1 MFRKRKQKQ
10 LAEARRREAEMESQK
25 RNQVTLEELQLLR
38 DFRTSLIMPHLAKEF
53 DILRSSSPENMIAEE
68 LEILSSPQEEP
79 FLNVA
84 SLSPPPR
91 KAKAPI
97 ISSTPTGSSQQVAP
111 WMEHQEHQAEE
122 PRTPISETFET
133 NATPSIYSTTS
144 TLDSEHTESLPD
156 QYRDLAQW
164 RAERNKRHY
173 SNQIFGG
180 KQRLD
185 HYRLTKERS
194 KTTLHEITTTEEKED
209 EVLEMKEDDPEK
221 MSAKLAIIAP
231 EVAVKTFKEAPAVAN
246 MDIAVQQEMSLT
258 TPAVAK
264 PLPSIPAK
272 TMNVSSDVVESLL
285 VGERPIELEFDSNF
299 PVEMS
304 RSTRK
309 PLSPLPTAHRPKPR
323 ARQRPNIKRYS
334 IDPLSKW
341 MDHATTGYDN
351 DQTLDLN
358 ENYFFNDFAPDAEQ
372 RRPRPKSRRM
382 SKHAAK
388 HLAEGA
394 AGKHTSSGKID
405 LAAIAKH
412 LHENRYSMIQEKKRI
427 SATQEDEQELAK
439 ILADPQQLNLL
450 EMHRDLASSNVPTA
464 TDPNQS
470 DDDAKAMKSANEE
483 NLVSQAPFSIAST
496 MRNRSA
502 STSRAEPGTSFSGLP
517 KPTGLSHSASM
528 RISPLQSN
536 LSGGINNRPI
546 HFLGSKSREVTPPP
560 INEKSELD
568 DSRSSQSLNKSEQL
582 LERNIP
588 SMSAKEHFVESERSI
603 ESSPKKASFTETAL
617 LSRAGSIVDRSPS
630 TRIAAIQGIQ
640 KSLREKQIQTH
651 VDKQADDSKLPV
663 IEDIPASPLQEHHD
677 LHKKR
682 STNNVAQD
690 RSIRKEKPRIAILD
704 ANAPDLTSP
713 TAFISPRMAPL
724 PPSLDGDAMNG
735 LDSKVNGSTG
745 HEDYKRKP
753 ASPRHRTKSSNDAD
767 DADKELKGGFL
778 QFRRQ
783 VSKLRRPRAGSDATQ
798 PKSGLKHAISH
809 ENMSKGVSRF
819 GSAENLRAEND
830 VNKSAT
836 NGNLSK
842 PTPTE
847 KLQLP
852 NNGQPR
858 RSISMRE
865 IRSPSMEN
873 EDPFMN
879 MRVRPSNHNKE
890 NDEKFA
896 ATPKPQPS
904 GTKVGHLHRPSRS
917 ISSSFTGSSQS
928 RSNSE
933 DSTGTPPILA
943 RNPLRQSRD
952 DNGRQGAP
960 MSRSSTTRDRQGYEH
975 TSVRPKAK
983 NGHSKIDSSSP
994 HQNSRMTSAAAIALK
1009 HSNEILERPAPGTL
1023 DDIPVKKV
1031 DRQVSGAKGMRM
1043 LSQLLGRSKTSA
1055 KVVNGVDK
1063 GRKAPNDLKNIDTK
1077 TRRPDS
1083 KSRQVVR
1090 RTIIYVHPEESDE
1103 LSLLKLKANAAAKTF
1118 ERESI
1123 SSDSSHINSPDSDFT
1138 GQEYVTA
1145 KVVTRQPSQ
1154 KKTVVDGEQPTANTG
1169 GLTRKGTNG
1178 RKWRLE
1184 NVNED
1189 SELKSGP
1196 ASIPDQEPIPRSSSS
1211 SSIPRSSYDNESIY
1225 KFYNSRNS
1233 TSDRSLDSVQRSNM
1247 RSAAHAQLEGLEVR
1261 EMSDGSVVYGIVKK
1275 DGNGRRTSVLLPMNS
1290 GQEAT
1295 DEDIITSDEDEDD
1308 IEERVLEMMGYDPN
1322 SPRLSDFTYTDR
1334 RSKTS
1339 RQSQSPPNK
1348 HPERNQRVPP
1358 PQYPPPPIPTRS
1370 PRRMASIREQQQLKP
1385 KVSRVQDHHAKHIST
1400 LYAKTND
1407 RDGPTTDIY
1416 VAEEVTLSGLLDMIK
1431 DTDDAYADDVYG
1443 DYYSDQSYFPDSDTD
1458 QPERTMSSTTVEERL
1473 DDALKT
1479 WEMSSSR
1486 EPAHFR

>member
-53 DILRSSSPENMIAEE
+53 DILRSSSPENTIAEE
-68 LEILSSPQEEP
+68 PEISTPQQEEP

-97 ISSTPTGSSQQVAP
+97 ISNTPTGSSQQVAP
-111 WMEHQEHQAEE
+111 WMEHKDHQAEE
-122 PRTPISETFET
+122 PRTPISESFES
-133 NATPSIYSTTS
+133 NATSSIYSTTS

-164 RAERNKRHY
+164 RAERNKRHF

-194 KTTLHEITTTEEKED
+194 KTALHEITTCEEKED
-209 EVLEMKEDDPEK
+209 EIADINEDVPRDI
-221 MSAKLAIIAP
+221 STN
-231 EVAVKTFKEAPAVAN
+231 VATKTSEAAANTPKEAPAVAN
-246 MDIAVQQEMSLT
+246 MNINVQKETLPTSPVKT
-258 TPAVAK
+258 K
-264 PLPSIPAK
+264 PLPAK
-272 TMNVSSDVVESLL
+272 PMNVSADGVESLL
-285 VGERPIELEFDSNF
+285 VSERPVEIDSPSIF
-299 PVEMS
+299 PVEMN

-309 PLSPLPTAHRPKPR
+309 PLSPLPTARRPKPR
-323 ARQRPNIKRYS
+323 ARQRPNVNRYS
-334 IDPLSKW
+334 VDPLSKW

-358 ENYFFNDFAPDAEQ
+358 ENFFFNDFAPDAEQ

-394 AGKHTSSGKID
+394 AGKHASSGKID

-450 EMHRDLASSNVPTA
+450 EMHRDLATSNIPST
-464 TDPNQS
+464 TDTNQS
-470 DDDAKAMKSANEE
+470 ENDAKATKSANED
-483 NLVSQAPFSIAST
+483 NVVSQTPFSIAST

-502 STSRAEPGTSFSGLP
+502 STSRAEAGIALSGMP
-517 KPTGLSHSASM
+517 KPTGLSHSTSM

-536 LSGGINNRPI
+536 LSSGVNNRPI
-546 HFLGSKSREVTPPP
+546 HFLGSKRGETTPSP
-560 INEKSELD
+560 IKEEPTLID
-568 DSRSSQSLNKSEQL
+568 TLSSQSLNKAEQL
-582 LERNIP
+582 LERNFAA
-588 SMSAKEHFVESERSI
+588 MSAKENSVESERST
-603 ESSPKKASFTETAL
+603 EPLPKKASITETVVL
-617 LSRAGSIVDRSPS
+617 NRAGSIVDRSPS

-640 KSLREKQIQTH
+640 KSLREKQTH
-651 VDKQADDSKLPV
+651 SHGDKQADDSQVPV
-663 IEDIPASPLQEHHD
+663 IEDIPASPLQEHHN

-682 STNNVAQD
+682 STNNLTQD

-713 TAFISPRMAPL
+713 TAFVSPRMAPL
-724 PPSLDGDAMNG
+724 PPSLDGDATNG
-735 LDSKVNGSTG
+735 MDSKVNGLTG
-745 HEDYKRKP
+745 VEDYKRKP
-753 ASPRHRTKSSNDAD
+753 SSPRFRTKSSNDAD
-767 DADKELKGGFL
+767 DSDKELKGGFL

-809 ENMSKGVSRF
+809 ENISKGVSRF
-819 GSAENLRAEND
+819 GSAENLRAEKEI
-830 VNKSAT
+830 NKSAI
-836 NGNLSK
+836 NGDLSK
-842 PTPTE
+842 TTPIE
-847 KLQLP
+847 NLKLP

-865 IRSPSMEN
+865 IRSPSMET

-879 MRVRPSNHNKE
+879 MRARPSYHNKE
-890 NDEKFA
+890 GDEKLA
-896 ATPKPQPS
+896 ATPKLQSS
-904 GTKVGHLHRPSRS
+904 GTRVANVHRPSTS

-933 DSTGTPPILA
+933 DSAGSPPILA
-943 RNPLRQSRD
+943 RSPLRHSRD
-952 DNGRQGAP
+952 DNGRQVTP
-960 MSRSSTTRDRQGYEH
+960 MSRSNTTRDRHGYEQ
-975 TSVRPKAK
+975 TSIRPKAK
-983 NGHSKIDSSSP
+983 NGHSKADLMSS
-994 HQNSRMTSAAAIALK
+994 HQNSRMTSAAAIAMK
-1009 HSNEILERPAPGTL
+1009 HSNEIIERPALGSS

-1055 KVVNGVDK
+1055 KNANGASKSRQAV
-1063 GRKAPNDLKNIDTK
+1063 NDLQNIDTK

-1090 RTIIYVHPEESDE
+1090 RTIIYVHPEEADA
-1103 LSLLKLKANAAAKTF
+1103 LALQKLKTNVAAKAF

-1123 SSDSSHINSPDSDFT
+1123 SSDSSHMNSPDSDFAS
-1138 GQEYVTA
+1138 QEYVTA
-1145 KVVTRQPSQ
+1145 KVITRQPSQ
-1154 KKTVVDGEQPTANTG
+1154 KKTVVDGEQPRANTDG

-1196 ASIPDQEPIPRSSSS
+1196 ANIRDQEPIPRSSSS

-1290 GQEAT
+1290 GVQEAT

-1308 IEERVLEMMGYDPN
+1308 VEERVLEMMGYNPN
-1322 SPRLSDFTYTDR
+1322 SPRLSDFAYKDR

-1339 RQSQSPPNK
+1339 NSSQSPPNK
-1348 HPERNQRVPP
+1348 HPDRNQRVPP

-1416 VAEEVTLSGLLDMIK
+1416 VSEEVTLSGLLDMIQ
-1431 DTDDAYADDVYG
+1431 DTDDAYTDDVYG

-1458 QPERTMSSTTVEERL
+1458 QPERNLSSTTVEERL

-1479 WEMSSSR
+1479 WELSSSR